1 MDSHSETEEQRD
13 PSCSSHWRTITHLAP
28 DPLPCLSR
36 LIFHSSAEQSWPLL
50 SCVLTHE
57 MQVVTLRCVLSGS
70 HVRHAVTVGGPEA
83 DAQCHR
89 CRGCPT
95 SFSKQLHK
103 EENLHTVRLALLGL
117 TRTGSTCLEQLWGLR
132 LLNRL
137 PAPALVQAHE
147 APGSF
152 SSSTGLRLS
161 EKSSK
166 PR

>member
-1 MDSHSETEEQRD
+1 MFLTLKDYHTLGSW
-13 PSCSSHWRTITHLAP
+13 PS
-28 DPLPCLSR
+28 PLLIQAHIPLFSR
-36 LIFHSSAEQSWPLL
+36 AVSWPLL

-57 MQVVTLRCVLSGS
+57 MQVVTLRCILSGS
-70 HVRHAVTVGGPEA
+70 HVRHAVTVGRPEA

-89 CRGCPT
+89 CRGCHT

-103 EENLHTVRLALLGL
+103 EEHLHTVRLALLEL
-117 TRTGSTCLEQLWGLR
+117 TRTGSTCLEQLWGLQ

-137 PAPALVQAHE
+137 PAPALAQAHE
-147 APGSF
+147 APGNF
-152 SSSTGLRLS
+152 SSSTGLRFS